1 VISSV
6 RVFFVGGLT
15 SYRALFTWL
24 SPWILIPTFIIT
36 PLFQVLFFAYIGRD
50 AGVGNDRFYVIGNA
64 VQYVAIP
71 CLFAM
76 GNTIGGERRAQTL
89 GLLLVTPA
97 RRMPLF
103 LGRSLPVIANGVA
116 VSVVGLVAGAAI
128 LRVHVGAATLLPLL
142 LCVMVASFAC
152 AGLGLISA
160 ALALRVR
167 ETAVLVNVI
176 FGVLLIFCGVN
187 VPLSTMPAWMRAVSQ
202 WLPLTHSI
210 AAARHASTGA
220 GYAALRGDLVHDV
233 LLGVGYAA
241 VGMLLLKY
249 FEYESRRKATLDI
262 F

>member
-1 VISSV
+1 VITSV
-6 RVFFVGGLT
+6 RVFFIGGIT

-24 SPWILIPTFIIT
+24 SPWILIPTFIVT
-36 PLFQVLFFAYIGRD
+36 PLFQVLFFAYIGRG

-76 GNTIGGERRAQTL
+76 GNTIGGERRMQTL

-128 LRVHVGAATLLPLL
+128 LHVHVGAATLLPLL
-142 LCVMVASFAC
+142 LCVIVASFAC
-152 AGLGLISA
+152 SGLGLIA
-160 ALALRVR
+160 AAIALRVR

-176 FGVLLIFCGVN
+176 
-187 VPLSTMPAWMRAVSQ
+187 MPRWMSDVAQ

-210 AAARHASTGA
+210 AAARHAANGA
-220 GYAALRGDLVHDV
+220 GYAAVRGDLVHDL

-241 VGMLLLKY
+241 AGMLLLRY
-249 FEYESRRKATLDI
+249 FEYESRRKATLDV